1 MQIGRF
7 SSAKFKVLLLSLAVA
22 AAGGVDAE
30 IRDVIAKIKPSV
42 VIVGSF
48 KNTDSPRFRL
58 RGTGFIVGNGNTVVT
73 NAHVLPSDSE
83 DMTDTTLVVQVRT
96 ADRELQMRQAEV
108 LEVDKVHDLAL
119 LRFQGSAALA
129 VSIRDSDS
137 VREGQPVAFMGF
149 PIGGALGF
157 SPVTHR
163 AMISSIVPSAM
174 PTPNARL
181 LNESTIRGARAG
193 AFDIFQLDGT
203 AYPGNSGGPLFD
215 PDQGDVLGVVNM
227 VFLKGS
233 RESALSQPSGI
244 SYAIPSKFILQL
256 LERAKIK

>member
-1 MQIGRF
+1 MGGC
-7 SSAKFKVLLLSLAVA
+7 KFLVSILAFAGVL
-22 AAGGVDAE
+22 AGPACAE
-30 IRDVIAKIKPSV
+30 IRDAIAKIKPSV

-48 KNTDSPRFRL
+48 KSTDSPRFRL
-58 RGTGFIVGNGNTVVT
+58 RGTGFIVANGNTVVT

-83 DMTDTTLVVQVRT
+83 DLTDTSLVVQVRISG
-96 ADRELQMRQAEV
+96 RELQMRQAEV

-119 LRFQGSAALA
+119 LRFQGAAAPA
-129 VSIRDSDS
+129 VPIRDSDS
-137 VREGQPVAFMGF
+137 VREGQSVAFMGF

-163 AMISSIVPSAM
+163 GMISSIVPSAM
-174 PTPNARL
+174 PTPTARL
-181 LNESTIRGARAG
+181 LNETTIRGARAG
-193 AFDIFQLDGT
+193 AFDIFQLDAT

-256 LERAKIK
+256 LERARVK

>member
-1 MQIGRF
+1 MVE
-7 SSAKFKVLLLSLAVA
+7 FKVLFLILALAGALA
-22 AAGGVDAE
+22 ADARAE

-48 KNTDSPRFRL
+48 KSTDSPRFRL

-83 DMTDTTLVVQVRT
+83 NMTDTSLVVQVRIS
-96 ADRELQMRQAEV
+96 DRELQMRQAEV

-119 LRFQGSAALA
+119 LRFQGAAAPA
-129 VSIRDSDS
+129 VPIRDSDS

-163 AMISSIVPSAM
+163 GMISSIVPSAM

-203 AYPGNSGGPLFD
+203 AYPGHSGGPLFD

-227 VFLKGS
+227 VFLKGT

-256 LERAKIK
+256 LERGRIK

>member
-1 MQIGRF
+1 VP
-7 SSAKFKVLLLSLAVA
+7 KFKPLPLILIFLAA
-22 AAGGVDAE
+22 YAGRVDAE
-30 IRDVIAKIKPSV
+30 ISDVIAKIKPSV

-58 RGTGFIVGNGNTVVT
+58 RGTGFVVGNGNTVVT

-83 DMTDTTLVVQVRT
+83 DMTGAYLVVQVRT
-96 ADRELQMRQAEV
+96 SDRELQMRQAAI

-119 LRFQGSAALA
+119 LRFQGGGAPA
-129 VSIRDSDS
+129 VSIRDSDN
-137 VREGQPVAFMGF
+137 VREGQSVAFMGF

-157 SPVTHR
+157 SAVTHR
-163 AMISSIVPSAM
+163 GMISSIVPSAM
-174 PTPNARL
+174 PTPSARL

-244 SYAIPSKFILQL
+244 SYAIPSKFISQL

>member
-1 MQIGRF
+1 MVE
-7 SSAKFKVLLLSLAVA
+7 FKVLFLILALAGALA
-22 AAGGVDAE
+22 ADARAE

-48 KNTDSPRFRL
+48 KSTDSPRFRL

-83 DMTDTTLVVQVRT
+83 NMTDTSLVVQVRIS
-96 ADRELQMRQAEV
+96 DRELQMRQAEV

-119 LRFQGSAALA
+119 LRFQGAAAPA
-129 VSIRDSDS
+129 VPIRDSDS

-163 AMISSIVPSAM
+163 GMISSIVPSAM

-227 VFLKGS
+227 VFLKGT

-256 LERAKIK
+256 LERGRIK

>member
-1 MQIGRF
+1 M
-7 SSAKFKVLLLSLAVA
+7 AKFKVLLLSLAVA

-30 IRDVIAKIKPSV
+30 IRDVIARIKPSV

-83 DMTDTTLVVQVRT
+83 NMTDTSLVVQVRIS
-96 ADRELQMRQAEV
+96 DRELQMRQAEV

-119 LRFQGSAALA
+119 LRFQGGAAPAL
-129 VSIRDSDS
+129 SIRDSDS

-227 VFLKGS
+227 VFLKGT

-244 SYAIPSKFILQL
+244 SYAIPSKFISQL
-256 LERAKIK
+256 LERANIK

>member
-1 MQIGRF
+1 MVE
-7 SSAKFKVLLLSLAVA
+7 FKVLFLILALAGTLA
-22 AAGGVDAE
+22 ADARAE
-30 IRDVIAKIKPSV
+30 IRDVLAKIKPSV

-48 KNTDSPRFRL
+48 KSTDSPRFRL

-83 DMTDTTLVVQVRT
+83 NMTDTSLVVQVRIS
-96 ADRELQMRQAEV
+96 DRELQMRQAEV

-119 LRFQGSAALA
+119 LRFQGAAAPA
-129 VSIRDSDS
+129 VPIRDSDS

-163 AMISSIVPSAM
+163 GMISSIVPSAM

-181 LNESTIRGARAG
+181 LNEQSTCTLHCYPEDGGDICSRTNRAYLWPCYFG
-193 AFDIFQLDGT
+193 C
-203 AYPGNSGGPLFD
+203 
-215 PDQGDVLGVVNM
+215 
-227 VFLKGS
+227 GS
-233 RESALSQPSGI
+233 RSAP
-244 SYAIPSKFILQL
+244 
-256 LERAKIK
+256 

>member
-1 MQIGRF
+1 MT
-7 SSAKFKVLLLSLAVA
+7 KFKLPLLILSFVVTYA
-22 AAGGVDAE
+22 ASAHAD
-30 IRDVIAKIKPSV
+30 ISDVIAKIKPSV

-58 RGTGFIVGNGNTVVT
+58 RGTGFVVGNGNTVVT
-73 NAHVLPSDSE
+73 NAHVLPTDSE
-83 DMTDTTLVVQVRT
+83 DMTETSLVVQVRVS
-96 ADRELQMRQAEV
+96 DRELQMRQAKV

-119 LRFQGSAALA
+119 LRFQGASAPA
-129 VSIRDSDS
+129 VPIRDSDS
-137 VREGQPVAFMGF
+137 VREGQSVAFMGF

-157 SPVTHR
+157 SAVTHR
-163 AMISSIVPSAM
+163 GMISSIVPSAM

-193 AFDIFQLDGT
+193 AFDVFQLDGT

-215 PDQGDVLGVVNM
+215 PEQGDVLGVVNM
-227 VFLKGS
+227 VFLKGT

-244 SYAIPSKFILQL
+244 SYAIPSKYILQL

>member
-1 MQIGRF
+1 MGEC
-7 SSAKFKVLLLSLAVA
+7 KFLVSILAFAGVL
-22 AAGGVDAE
+22 AGPACAE
-30 IRDVIAKIKPSV
+30 IRDAIAKIKPSV

-48 KNTDSPRFRL
+48 KSTDSPRFRL
-58 RGTGFIVGNGNTVVT
+58 RGTGFIVANGNTVVT

-83 DMTDTTLVVQVRT
+83 DLTDTSLVVQVRISG
-96 ADRELQMRQAEV
+96 RELQMRQAEV

-119 LRFQGSAALA
+119 LRFQGAAAPA
-129 VSIRDSDS
+129 VPIRDSDS
-137 VREGQPVAFMGF
+137 VREGQSVAFMGF

-163 AMISSIVPSAM
+163 GMISSIVPSAM
-174 PTPNARL
+174 PTPTARL
-181 LNESTIRGARAG
+181 LNETTIRGARAG
-193 AFDIFQLDGT
+193 AFDIFQLDAT

-256 LERAKIK
+256 LERARVK